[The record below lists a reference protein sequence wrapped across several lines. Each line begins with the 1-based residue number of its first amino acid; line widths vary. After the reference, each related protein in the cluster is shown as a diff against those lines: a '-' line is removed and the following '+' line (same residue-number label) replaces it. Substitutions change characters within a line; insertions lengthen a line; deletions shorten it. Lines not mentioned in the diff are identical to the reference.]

1 MTWNLMTTAIAL
13 LLSAP
18 LAAGLLSLVLT
29 TSQGLHRVN
38 LVGMSLLLAAELVIG
53 RSVLRQGSVTAFDE
67 LVYIDALSSL
77 ILFVI
82 GTVGWACSLYMRS
95 YMDEQVARGSI
106 AASRLNLFFFLFHM
120 FLLAMVVATIANS
133 LGIQWVAIEATTLA
147 TTFLIA
153 FWRRRESLEAGWK
166 YLILCSVGISL
177 ALFGV
182 VLMYYSSLRVLGD
195 VSSALNITQLQAV
208 AAQLDSHIV
217 KIAFVFFF
225 VGYGTKVGL
234 VPMHTWLPDAYTE
247 APAPVAAML
256 AGVLETVSVYAI
268 LRSKAIADQAVSP
281 DFTGSMLGLFGL
293 LSFVVAA
300 FFLLLQHNYKRLL
313 AYSSIEHMGLAM
325 VGFGVGGPVGT
336 FGGLFHLVNHA
347 FAKSLA
353 FFAAGNIHR
362 RYHSVEI
369 EDVRGIAGV
378 LPGSALALLV
388 AGLALAALPPF
399 AMFASEIQIV
409 AALGTAGLP
418 GWWGPPGAKSPMVLL
433 LLCSV
438 IAFAGLLYRVMSM
451 VWGPAK
457 PEVEQGEPW
466 SAGQAS
472 LVLLSMLLLML
483 GWVLPP
489 PLRQLFEQACTLLV
503 AH

>member
-1 MTWNLMTTAIAL
+1 MTVAVL
-13 LLSAP
+13 LLLIAP
-18 LAAGLLSLVLT
+18 LAAGLLSLIVT
-29 TSQGLHRVN
+29 TSRRLHLIN
-38 LVGMSLLLAAELVIG
+38 LTSMSLLLSAEVAVA
-53 RSVLRQGSVTAFDE
+53 RTVSAQGSVQALGE
-67 LVYIDALSSL
+67 LVFVDALSSV
-77 ILFVI
+77 ILFII
-82 GTVGWACSLYMRS
+82 GTVGLACSLYMRS
-95 YMDEQVARGSI
+95 YLDEQVARGVI
-106 AASRLNLFFFLFHM
+106 APGRLNLFFFLFHM
-120 FLLAMVVATIANS
+120 FLLAMVVASIANS
-133 LGIQWVAIEATTLA
+133 LGVQWVAIEATTLA

-195 VSSALNITQLQAV
+195 VSSALNITQLQEV
-208 AAQLDSHIV
+208 ADQLDLHIL
-217 KIAFVFFF
+217 KLAFVFLFI
-225 VGYGTKVGL
+225 GYGTKVGL

-268 LRSKAIADQAVSP
+268 VRSKGIADQAVSP
-281 DFTGSMLGLFGL
+281 EFTGSLLALFGL
-293 LSFVVAA
+293 VSFAVAA

-325 VGFGVGGPVGT
+325 VGFGVGGMTGT

-362 RYHSVEI
+362 RYRSVEI
-369 EDVRGIAGV
+369 DQVRGLVTV

-399 AMFASEIQIV
+399 ALFASEMQIV
-409 AALGTAGLP
+409 TALGTAGLP
-418 GWWGPPGAKSPMVLL
+418 GEWGQPGARGPLIIL
-433 LLCSV
+433 LLCSLV
-438 IAFAGLLYRVMSM
+438 AFAGFLYRITSM
-451 VWGPAK
+451 VWGTAPR
-457 PEVEQGEPW
+457 EVVRGEPW

-472 LVLLSMLLLML
+472 LVLLALLLTAL
-483 GWVLPP
+483 CWVLPP
-489 PLRQLFEQACTLLV
+489 PLRQLLEAASAML
-503 AH
+503 AGG